1 LIEKVRG
8 GKPVDA
14 KLKGKLYGIFGAL
27 LISLMLYGLFNDM
40 VHIFVR

>member
-1 LIEKVRG
+1 
-8 GKPVDA
+8 VDA